1 MVGARGCSL
10 GGMLS
15 IGCLLV
21 LALAPLGDELEDKI
35 EALQRA
41 GTTVSQVDIE
51 AVAELGSK
59 ASFEALVKYYRAS
72 AAPFV
77 GQATLQAMA
86 RYSGNASCEVL
97 ALEFLTLEASG
108 AQTLVARSAALETIP
123 KFERLGRGYL
133 RLLVEQPA
141 PDRVRA
147 RALALHSVQADDE
160 DKAWYRTLAAPK
172 ESRRDMALRR
182 SARKGGKDEPKFAHR
197 LMALRRTAFLVAT
210 DSYTDKA
217 LASLYGE
224 EQDYDQRLAIVS
236 VLAEREYKKAASMVK
251 GLFES
256 VDAPSDVRLG
266 AARLL
271 VKLKGDG
278 VAADFVKLGSK
289 YATPN
294 LLRIELAALVAELG
308 VHKVQVGLVKRIGKG
323 KVEERRFVLLAL
335 RGYMDGKAVVRARK
349 ELETTDESVVAAAA
363 RYLGSTGQPEDVDPL
378 RAMFESSDNARIVAA
393 TMRALTEL
401 LAQHPGWPDALAEHA
416 RGTDPLRAPLAVE
429 ELASRARPKDRELFL
444 ELLESP
450 QWGTRLASMWVL
462 AGYGDV
468 ALLGP
473 IIERMQ
479 SESGRLR
486 IEFGEALF
494 ELTAQPFGASAASWK
509 AWYAD
514 KGAGFVL
521 PSAEE
526 VAAARV
532 LAADREARERSAV
545 ARFFGIPV
553 HSERVIFIID
563 VSGSM
568 MQSLRGR
575 YVGRP
580 GEVRLVRAKYELS
593 AALRDMPSTA
603 QFNILAFSS
612 GVTQWADRS
621 VGAEE
626 APARD
631 EALAWVSRLGAIGG
645 TNLYGAMIAA
655 MKDPHVDTIVLLSD
669 GEPTVGR
676 LQDPGAIRADIARRN
691 KGRGIIIHTVSLG
704 ARLRTLEWLAEDSG
718 GRHVLWVD

>member
-1 MVGARGCSL
+1 MF
-10 GGMLS
+10 S
-15 IGCLLV
+15 IGCTLLLV
-21 LALAPLGDELEDKI
+21 FAVPSSVTTVGDELDDMLQE
-35 EALQRA
+35 LQRA
-41 GTTVSQVDIE
+41 GSMVAQADIE
-51 AVAELGSK
+51 AVAELGSTV
-59 ASFEALVKYYRAS
+59 SFEALVEFYRSSGAPYAS
-72 AAPFV
+72 
-77 GQATLQAMA
+77 QATLRAMA
-86 RYSGNASCEVL
+86 HFSGNASCEVL
-97 ALEFLTLEASG
+97 ALEFLTVEASG
-108 AQTLVARSAALETIP
+108 APTLVARSAALETIP
-123 KFERLGRGYL
+123 EFERLGRGYL

-147 RALALHSVQADDE
+147 RALVLHSLHADDE

-182 SARKGGKDEPKFAHR
+182 ATRKGGKHEPKYAHR
-197 LMALRRTAFLVAT
+197 LMALRRVAFQVAA
-210 DSYTDKA
+210 DSYTDKD
-217 LASLYGE
+217 LVTLVRE
-224 EQDYDQRLAIVS
+224 EQDFDQRLAIVS
-236 VLAEREYKKAASMVK
+236 VLQGRGYRKAAGMAKS
-251 GLFES
+251 LFES

-266 AARLL
+266 AAKLL
-271 VKLKGDG
+271 VKIKGPG
-278 VAADFVKLGSK
+278 VAADFVKLGAK
-289 YATPN
+289 FATPD
-294 LLRIELAALVAELG
+294 LLRMELAALVAELA
-308 VHKVQVGLVKRIGKG
+308 VHKVQVSLVKRIGKG
-323 KVEERRFVLLAL
+323 KVEERRFVLVAL
-335 RGYMDGKAVVRARK
+335 RGYKDGKAVVRARK
-349 ELETTDESVVAAAA
+349 ELLAKDEEVVAAAA
-363 RYLGSTGQPEDVDPL
+363 RYLGSAGQPEDVDPL
-378 RAMFESSDNARIVAA
+378 RAMFESSENARIVSA
-393 TMRALTEL
+393 TMKALTEL
-401 LAQHPGWPDALAEHA
+401 LAKHPGWLDALAKHA
-416 RGTDPLRAPLAVE
+416 RGEDPLRAPLAVE
-429 ELASRARPKDRELFL
+429 ELASRARPEDRALFL

-450 QWGTRLASMWVL
+450 QWGTRLASMKVL

-486 IEFGEALF
+486 NEFGEALF
-494 ELTAQPFGASAASWK
+494 GLTAQLFGSRAAAWE

-514 KGAGFVL
+514 KGEGFVL
-521 PSAEE
+521 PSDDEI
-526 VAAARV
+526 AAARV
-532 LAADREARERSAV
+532 LAAEREARERSAV

-568 MQSLRGR
+568 MASLRGR

-593 AALRDMPSTA
+593 AAIRDLASTA

-612 GVTQWADRS
+612 GVSQWADRS

-626 APARD
+626 APARE

-655 MKDPHVDTIVLLSD
+655 MDDPYVDTIVLLSD
-669 GEPTVGR
+669 GEPTVGK

-691 KGRGIIIHTVSLG
+691 QGRGIIIHTVSLG